1 MDKTSLGDRM
11 KKYEGAFKY
20 VLPPRMP
27 VIIRVDGRAFHTLT
41 RGLRQPF
48 DIRLVAVMNKVATAL
63 CEEVQ
68 GAQLAY
74 AQSDEISVLVH
85 SYKKFASQGW
95 FDNEV
100 QKMASISAAV
110 ASSVFTANSWRIWVP
125 ERGDPDFDMKMH
137 QDRAEFTRP
146 AQFDSRVFVLPEAE
160 VANYFIWRQQDFE
173 RNSVQMLARSLYSHR
188 ECNNKNN
195 ADLQEMCWEK
205 GQNWND
211 LPTSLRRGRC
221 VVRNDDRRW
230 FVDEEVPQFKLD
242 RDYIEQ
248 HLDTEEE

>member
-11 KKYEGAFKY
+11 KKYEGAFKH

-41 RGLRQPF
+41 RPLNRPF
-48 DIRLVAVMNKVATAL
+48 DNSFVIVMNKVAVAL
-63 CEEVQ
+63 CEEIQ
-68 GAQLAY
+68 GAQIAY
-74 AQSDEISVLVH
+74 VQSDEISVLVH
-85 SYKKFASQGW
+85 NYKKFSSQGW

-100 QKMASISAAV
+100 QKMVSISAAV
-110 ASSVFTANSWRIWVP
+110 ASARFTKASPVIWP
-125 ERGDPDFDMKMH
+125 EKKGTTTM
-137 QDRAEFTRP
+137 

-195 ADLQEMCWEK
+195 ADLQEMCWKK

-211 LPTSLRRGRC
+211 LPISLRRGRC
-221 VVRNDDRRW
+221 ILRDHDRRW
-230 FVDEEVPQFKLD
+230 FVDEQIPQLKLD

-248 HLDTEEE
+248 HLATEEE